1 VYDSG
6 SGDGTIVVVEVY
18 SKKYYEVRKDD
29 EGKHRQVAVRNN
41 CS

>member
-6 SGDGTIVVVEVY
+6 SGDGTIVVVEVC
-18 SKKYYEVRKDD
+18 SKKYDEVRKDD
-29 EGKHRQVAVRNN
+29 EGKHRQVAVGNN